1 VGYLEPEVTI
11 ELNGI
16 LVVLAHIEVQ
26 PGHALF
32 FEGHLEVLDENSAKP
47 LPLGAG
53 EKINVQVGGE
63 RGHNLFRGAR
73 GVVNERD
80 DRAVPRVTAK
90 ARVLGSKWRPPVG
103 GLPLPESVGISG
115 GKQVT
120 GDAQFIDDTAGKL
133 W

>member
-1 VGYLEPEVTI
+1 
-11 ELNGI
+11 
-16 LVVLAHIEVQ
+16 
-26 PGHALF
+26 LF

-63 RGHNLFRGAR
+63 RGHNLRRRAR

-80 DRAVPRVTAK
+80 DRAVPRVTVK
-90 ARVLGSKWRPPVG
+90 ARVLGSKWRPPMG
-103 GLPLPESVGISG
+103 GLPLPERLGISG

-120 GDAQFIDDTAGKL
+120 GDARFIDDTAGKL